1 MNLNF
6 RFPCPQRCHT
16 EKRFMLKHGALLLLY
31 NQIVFISSSNQ
42 YLYFYCA
49 VCRRLSRCL
58 SWSIS
63 SVLILPKKL
72 QVLDVVSFLL
82 DLPLFLI
89 SIFFPYGLPSL
100 MPKFAGA
107 YIIARRCPQP
117 FAQKT

>member
-1 MNLNF
+1 
-6 RFPCPQRCHT
+6 
-16 EKRFMLKHGALLLLY
+16 MLKHGALLLLY

-42 YLYFYCA
+42 YLYFYCV

-63 SVLILPKKL
+63 SALILPKKL

-82 DLPLFLI
+82 DLATFSYLHI
-89 SIFFPYGLPSL
+89 FPYGLPSL

-107 YIIARRCPQP
+107 
-117 FAQKT
+117 